1 MFLSGLVRFEIGLS
15 SRRTLVK
22 AITLGQSLAL
32 QEIAIVGCNSRRD
45 ARRNERSRVKSTPP
59 QRSPGTADANRDY
72 HGRPRR
78 PLRGTSHLD
87 SGAGLAGSTF
97 PLLLRPTF
105 PSARPFRFLPVSIFS
120 RFEMEGKEHVSRDY
134 RQDRGHGGFPEI
146 IRKSSPVVPT

>member
-1 MFLSGLVRFEIGLS
+1 MFLSDPVRFEIGLS

-32 QEIAIVGCNSRRD
+32 QEIAIVGCNSRWD

-87 SGAGLAGSTF
+87 SGAGPAGSTHPF
-97 PLLLRPTF
+97 LLRPTF
-105 PSARPFRFLPVSIFS
+105 PSRVRFVSFPYPSS
-120 RFEMEGKEHVSRDY
+120 RVSRWKERSTFLATIVRIAATED
-134 RQDRGHGGFPEI
+134 
-146 IRKSSPVVPT
+146 SPK